1 MDIKNHED
9 QLIMKGF
16 IKLSKKDKL
25 NIFNQVSEKTGLPS
39 SAVEKDWWVTLSLNI
54 IFTLSYSK
62 HIVFK
67 GGTSLSKA
75 WNLIERFSEDIDL
88 VIDRQYLGFEG
99 ELTKTQVKKLRKAS
113 CSFVGSDFYKD
124 INEALI
130 KLSVADYELVIQE
143 TKDTDTDPLV
153 IELRYKSLTETSEY
167 LRPRVLI
174 EVGARSLMEPVE
186 DRSIISMVSEKF
198 SELTFAETE
207 LTITVVSPKRTFL
220 EKILLL
226 HEEFQKDTKFIRVE
240 RMSRHLYDLEK
251 LMDTTHGTEAL
262 KAIELYDTIVEHR
275 KNFNTIRGIDY
286 ANHSPQFISI
296 LPPEEI
302 IKDWE
307 KDYRTMQESM
317 FYGAT
322 LPFSKLM
329 ERIAELN
336 ARIKTMQ

>member
-1 MDIKNHED
+1 MNA
-9 QLIMKGF
+9 F
-16 IKLSKKDKL
+16 IKLSKKYKL

-54 IFTLSYSK
+54 IFSLTYSK

-88 VIDRQYLGFEG
+88 VVNRKYLGFEG
-99 ELTKTQVKKLRKAS
+99 ELSKTQVKKLRKAS
-113 CSFVGSDFYKD
+113 CSFIGNEFYKD
-124 INEALI
+124 INDALI
-130 KLSVADYELVIQE
+130 KLGVQDYELVVQE
-143 TKDTDTDPLV
+143 TKETDTDPLV
-153 IELRYKSLTETSEY
+153 IELQYKSLTETSHY

-186 DRSIISMVSEKF
+186 NRSIISMVSEEF
-198 SELTFAETE
+198 RELPFAETE
-207 LTITVVSPKRTFL
+207 ITIPVVSPKRTFL
-220 EKILLL
+220 EKIFLL

-251 LMDTTHGTEAL
+251 LMDTIHGTEAL
-262 KAIELYDTIVEHR
+262 NDIELYDTIVAHR
-275 KNFNTIRGIDY
+275 KNFNAIRGIDY
-286 ANHSPQFISI
+286 ANHSPQLISI
-296 LPPEEI
+296 LPPEET
-302 IKDWE
+302 IKEWE
-307 KDYRTMQESM
+307 KDYKTMQESM

-336 ARIKTMQ
+336 SRIKTM

>member
-1 MDIKNHED
+1 
-9 QLIMKGF
+9 MKAF

-25 NIFNQVSEKTGLPS
+25 NIFNQVSEKSGLPS

-54 IFTLSYSK
+54 IFSLPYSK

-88 VIDRQYLGFEG
+88 VIDRKHLGFEG
-99 ELTKTQVKKLRKAS
+99 ELSITQVKKLRKAS
-113 CSFVGSDFYKD
+113 YSFIGSEFYKD

-130 KLSVADYELVIQE
+130 KLGVHDYELVVQE
-143 TKDTDTDPLV
+143 TKDTDTDPLI
-153 IELRYKSLTETSEY
+153 IELQYKSLTETSDY

-174 EVGARSLMEPVE
+174 EVGARSLMGPVE
-186 DRSIISMVSEKF
+186 NKAIISMVSEEF
-198 SELTFAETE
+198 RELPFTETE
-207 LTITVVSPKRTFL
+207 ITIPVVSPKRTFL
-220 EKILLL
+220 EKIFLL

-251 LMDTTHGTEAL
+251 LMDTIHGTEAL
-262 KAIELYDTIVEHR
+262 KDIELYNTIVAHR
-275 KNFNTIRGIDY
+275 KNFNAIRGIDY
-286 ANHSPQFISI
+286 TKHSPQLINI
-296 LPPEEI
+296 LPPEET

-307 KDYRTMQESM
+307 KDYKTTQESM

-322 LPFSKLM
+322 ISFSKMM
-329 ERIAELN
+329 ERITELN
-336 ARIKTMQ
+336 VRIKKISF

>member
-1 MDIKNHED
+1 
-9 QLIMKGF
+9 MKAF

-54 IFTLSYSK
+54 IFSLSYSK

-88 VIDRQYLGFEG
+88 VIDRKHLGFEG
-99 ELTKTQVKKLRKAS
+99 QLSKTQVKKLRKAS
-113 CSFVGSDFYKD
+113 CSFIGSEFYKD
-124 INEALI
+124 INDALI
-130 KLSVADYELVIQE
+130 KLGVTDYELVVQE
-143 TKDTDTDPLV
+143 TKDIDTDPLV
-153 IELRYKSLTETSEY
+153 IELRYKSLTETSDY

-186 DRSIISMVSEKF
+186 NKSIISMVSEEF
-198 SELTFAETE
+198 RELSFAETE
-207 LTITVVSPKRTFL
+207 ITIPVVSPKRTFL
-220 EKILLL
+220 EKIFLL
-226 HEEFQKDTKFIRVE
+226 HEEYQKDTKFIRVE

-262 KAIELYDTIVEHR
+262 KDIELYDTIVAHR
-275 KNFNTIRGIDY
+275 KNFNAIRGIDY
-286 ANHSPQFISI
+286 ANHSPQLINI
-296 LPPEEI
+296 LPPEET

-307 KDYRTMQESM
+307 KDYKTMQESM
-317 FYGAT
+317 FYGTT
-322 LPFSKLM
+322 LSFGKLM
-329 ERIAELN
+329 ERMAELN
-336 ARIKTMQ
+336 ARIKTISL